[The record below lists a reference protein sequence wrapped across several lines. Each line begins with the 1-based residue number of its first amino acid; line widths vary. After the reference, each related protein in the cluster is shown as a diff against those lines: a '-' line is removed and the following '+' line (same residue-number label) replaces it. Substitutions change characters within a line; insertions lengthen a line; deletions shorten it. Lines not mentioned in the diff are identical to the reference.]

1 MFVNTVA
8 NTVANN
14 VVYKEEG
21 RGKQMV
27 SLLLALLLIVLVN
40 VLLGPYLWNTVAR
53 RLIPALGKARWYD
66 TVLLSVLISLLVSN

>member
-8 NTVANN
+8 NNIANN

-21 RGKQMV
+21 NGKRV
-27 SLLLALLLIVLVN
+27 VALLLAVLLIVLVN
-40 VLLGPYLWNTVAR
+40 IVLGPYLWNTVAR

-66 TVLLSVLISLLVSN
+66 TVLLSVLISLLVAN